1 MADNKKQYEEAMKNL
16 DSLLKKQKALN
27 QSLEGM
33 KTSWNA
39 ISTEVFKMG
48 GAEWFKKVPKSAEDI
63 QKSVDKIADM
73 RKGLEDVGNEFDKAL
88 NQDTNLKSL
97 QSNIKDTFKQWEV
110 HITQNTLSETEAAKF
125 RAQAQEDFI
134 KQLRVDYKEMG
145 AFSDAELKSLV
156 KQFNTTEDIAMAVS
170 KLPSAHKKVIN
181 SLAEEKDLLNQSVDQ
196 ADAMIQKI
204 REEQSELKKLDKEVF
219 SISAGLSKFSTVLM
233 KDGLAALKV
242 FDQELS
248 TVQRNTGIAM
258 KDNAAAFGDLTGRVS
273 QFGMSVK
280 DAGEMMTSM
289 SDELNTTNFS
299 VLSKATEDFAS
310 IAGATGAASKEITTI
325 SGELMRMGKSSEEV
339 KDYFEGAS
347 QMAQKFGISSK
358 KAVEGISRNLTKM
371 RTMGFVGGEKSLAKM
386 VVTAEKLNMNV
397 DEIFDVAKKARSIE
411 GAMEMASELQLA
423 GGSFSNINPM
433 DLLAAARKGPAEL
446 QKILTSM
453 GKDVGRFNKETG
465 EYEFDPVDI
474 DRLQMVA
481 DATGQSLDS
490 ITKGIQKGGLDK
502 EKLDPFSGMLD
513 GLDEADKALAESS
526 LGDMMKFN
534 KDTGKME
541 IDADNDLAKKM
552 GIDSLE
558 DINGDTITAML
569 IKKKE
574 DAKTLEEQNKRNQ
587 SFQESLTNFW
597 GALQSIF
604 TVFEPVLN
612 ILTGALQGIT
622 KVVGMLPGWGKWIVG
637 SLVVA
642 FGLFGT
648 SVGALITQ
656 GIGKFVGGVKEFG
669 SGIMKFIKS
678 PMATM
683 KGAFGGAGKTSP
695 GGTGTGGAPA
705 AGPKA
710 GVGEGFKS
718 LAEGLG
724 AMGTT
729 PGVLKGILAVAL
741 SGPAFLLFV
750 PALPGLM
757 VMALIGTV
765 ADPIKKGFTAIAEGL
780 AAFGN
785 TGGILKGI
793 GAMALAAIP
802 LAIFGPLSLM
812 LLPLA
817 IIGALSPLITAG
829 FQAIA
834 TGIGFMGQ
842 NLGNIVK
849 GSLAILIVGAAMIP
863 FVLAATYMSDIDWMS
878 VLKGVGVMALV
889 LVGLIGV
896 GIMASTVG
904 WLILLGAGLLAAAGL
919 AMMVAAAGLS
929 SMGEAFAM
937 LSEIDASSLSALA
950 GVMFVL
956 GPGLLA
962 FSFAML
968 ALSFVNF
975 DSLKQLGSTLSEL
988 GAVNVGNLAALGV
1001 ALGSMAPGLSDF
1013 AWSAMAFANPVA
1025 LFGIWAMTSALSGL
1039 VGVMTPLASAL
1050 TLGSSSLNSFAS
1062 GLDKL
1067 ATASNAL
1074 SDDKLERLQK
1084 ISEAMASASAA
1095 GNAANVM
1102 TAVAGGGAGGGSSE
1116 PRKIEIDIKLNGRD
1130 VQYQIVKDTA
1140 VHK

>member
-63 QKSVDKIADM
+63 QKSVDKISDM

-88 NQDTNLKSL
+88 NQDKNLQSL
-97 QSNIKDTFKQWEV
+97 QSNIKDTFKKWEV
-110 HITQNTLSETEAAKF
+110 HITDNQLTGKKASDF

-145 AFSDAELKSLV
+145 AFSDAELKNLV
-156 KQFNTTEDIAMAVS
+156 KQFNTTDDIAMAVS

-181 SLAEEKDLLNQSVDQ
+181 SLAEEKDLLNQSVDK
-196 ADAMIQKI
+196 ADEMIQKI
-204 REEQSELKKLDKEVF
+204 REEQSELKKLDKDVF
-219 SISAGLSKFSTVLM
+219 SISAGLSKFSTILM
-233 KDGLAALKV
+233 KEGLGALKV
-242 FDQELS
+242 SDQELS

-280 DAGEMMTSM
+280 DAGEMMAGM

-325 SGELMRMGKSSEEV
+325 SGELMRMGKSSGEV
-339 KDYFEGAS
+339 KDYFEGADK
-347 QMAQKFGISSK
+347 MARSFGISSK
-358 KAVEGISRNLTKM
+358 KAIDGISRNLTKM

-397 DEIFDVAKKARSIE
+397 DEIFDVAKKARNIE

-423 GGSFSNINPM
+423 GGSFANINPM

-446 QKILTSM
+446 QKILTTM

-474 DRLQMVA
+474 ERLQIVA

-490 ITKGIQKGGLDK
+490 ITKGIQKSGLDK
-502 EKLDPFSGMLD
+502 EKIEPFAGMMD
-513 GLDEADKALAESS
+513 GLDEADKALAQSS

-534 KDTGKME
+534 EKNGKFE

-552 GIDSLE
+552 GITSLDQIGE
-558 DINGDTITAML
+558 KEIKAML
-569 IKKKE
+569 EKKKNDE
-574 DAKTLEEQNKRNQ
+574 KTLEEQNKRNQ
-587 SFQESLTNFW
+587 SFEESLKNFW
-597 GALQSIF
+597 GALESIF

-622 KVVGMLPGWGKWIVG
+622 KVVGKLPGWGKWIVG

-642 FGLFGT
+642 FALFGT
-648 SVGALITQ
+648 SVGAFITQ
-656 GIGKFVGGVKEFG
+656 GIGKFASSIKDFG

-678 PMATM
+678 PIATM
-683 KGAFGGAGKTSP
+683 KGAFTKKTSP
-695 GGTGTGGAPA
+695 TDTGTDGAP

-785 TGGILKGI
+785 TGGIFKGI
-793 GAMALAAIP
+793 GALALAAIP
-802 LAIFGPLSLM
+802 LAIFGPLSLL

-817 IIGALSPLITAG
+817 LIGVLAPLIEAG
-829 FQAIA
+829 FKAIA
-834 TGIGFMGQ
+834 TGIGFMGS
-842 NLGNIVK
+842 NLGNIIK

-937 LSEIDASSLSALA
+937 LSEIDGSSLSSLA
-950 GVMFVL
+950 GVMFLL

-975 DSLKQLGSTLSEL
+975 DSLKQLGTSLEQL
-988 GAVNVGNLAALGV
+988 GTVNVGNLAALGS
-1001 ALGSMAPGLSDF
+1001 ALGSMAPGLMSF
-1013 AWSAMAFANPVA
+1013 GLSAMLFANPIA

-1039 VGVMTPLASAL
+1039 VAVMTPLASAL
-1050 TLGSSSLNSFAS
+1050 TLGSTSLNSFAS
-1062 GLDKL
+1062 GLDRL
-1067 ATASNAL
+1067 ATAANAL

-1084 ISEAMASASAA
+1084 ISEAMASASAS
-1095 GNAANVM
+1095 GNVANVM
-1102 TAVAGGGAGGGSSE
+1102 TAVAGGAGGGSAE